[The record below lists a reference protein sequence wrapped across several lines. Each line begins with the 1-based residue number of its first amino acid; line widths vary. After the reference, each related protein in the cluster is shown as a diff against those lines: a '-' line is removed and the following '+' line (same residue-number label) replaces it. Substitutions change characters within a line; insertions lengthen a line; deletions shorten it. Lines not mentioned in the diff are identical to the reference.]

1 MLYLFEGLGIIWLWI
16 AGFYL
21 VAGILD
27 LVMYMLKEKAKV
39 RAANKKAA
47 KTAQEAEAAKNKMKE
62 IKQEEKV

>member
-1 MLYLFEGLGIIWLWI
+1 LYLFEGLGIIWLWI

-62 IKQEEKV
+62 TKQEEKV

>member
-62 IKQEEKV
+62 TKQEEKV